1 METLILEDLKSLG
14 KSISP
19 KEFKKSIDGGAKSVK
34 YTQLIEWITKEIQI
48 LSGLEEHVNA
58 ISSEADS
65 SSFLLEVSSFLKESG
80 CSYNILITG
89 NVNERLNSNENK
101 LLLLDY
107 LIGELRASRIIN
119 ANSTNKKLN
128 MEVTLV
134 ESNAS
139 KCLKDILMTLKFP
152 KPPKDINAS
161 SLFNK
166 VNIKLQDLLKTVSP
180 SLIGKSLVCNSYS
193 SEQWKYINNIIELL
207 NEEFN
212 IRRSMLLTRLDVT
225 VQSFKWP
232 DRLKNKNHELEEIYQ
247 SKLNLINN
255 LPKFSISDFLSARED
270 LAIVEKTSSTL
281 AVQNTNSSV
290 NKVMIG
296 QVPDRGGRPNEQQ
309 APPPEMP
316 SWQQRTQTQGGR
328 GGQANRRGQFNR
340 GGQGGG
346 QQNRDSYRNSNTGGN
361 QGGVYQMTDG
371 FQSISV
377 DNENR
382 NSYQNNRRGRV
393 QGGWNNNQSRDY
405 QSGNYRG
412 QSSYDNYNQG
422 IQQNKGYDN
431 NRFQSTSNERSRNQ
445 DSQNIYGNNQDQY
458 YSGNRESQNAYG
470 NNQDQYNSGY
480 REYGQNNSTDMNRRG
495 GFSKR
500 GRGHNGQTYYN
511 QQRNN

>member
-1 METLILEDLKSLG
+1 METVILEDLKSLG
-14 KSISP
+14 KSISL
-19 KEFKKSIDGGAKSVK
+19 KEFKKSIDAGAKSVN
-34 YTQLIEWITKEIQI
+34 YTQLVEWITKEIQI
-48 LSGLEEHVNA
+48 LLGFEEHVNA

-80 CSYNILITG
+80 CSYNTLITG
-89 NVNERLNSNENK
+89 HVDNRLNSNENK

-107 LIGELRASRIIN
+107 LIGELKASRIIN
-119 ANSTNKKLN
+119 SNSTNKKSN
-128 MEVTLV
+128 MQVTLI

-139 KCLKDILMTLKFP
+139 KCLKEILMTLKFP
-152 KPPKDINAS
+152 KPPKDINTS

-166 VNIKLQDLLKTVSP
+166 VNIKLQDLLKTVP
-180 SLIGKSLVCNSYS
+180 PALIGKSLVCNSYS

-207 NEEFN
+207 NEEFS

-232 DRLKNKNHELEEIYQ
+232 DRLKNKNHKLEEIYQ
-247 SKLNLINN
+247 TKLNLINK
-255 LPKFSISDFLSARED
+255 LPNFSTSDFLSARED

-316 SWQQRTQTQGGR
+316 SWQQRTQAQGGR
-328 GGQANRRGQFNR
+328 GGQSNRRGQFNSR

-346 QQNRDSYRNSNTGGN
+346 QQNRDNQSYRNSNTNSN
-361 QGGVYQMTDG
+361 QAGANVYQMTDG

-377 DNENR
+377 DSGNR
-382 NSYQNNRRGRV
+382 NSYQNTRGGRV

-405 QSGNYRG
+405 QGGNYRG
-412 QSSYDNYNQG
+412 QSNYDNYNQG
-422 IQQNKGYDN
+422 SQQN
-431 NRFQSTSNERSRNQ
+431 NRFQSASNERQWNQ
-445 DSQNIYGNNQDQY
+445 N
-458 YSGNRESQNAYG
+458 SQNAYG
-470 NNQDQYNSGY
+470 NNQDQYYGGN
-480 REYGQNNSTDMNRRG
+480 REYGRNDSTDVNRRG

-511 QQRNN
+511 QQRNNQNY